1 MQEMFA
7 AYSDGSQLMGLGVAD
22 RRKYYSDLPHP
33 RYGSRT
39 SATLLMPTVFAV
51 HCRGTTSWPSF
62 AFPRN

>member
-39 SATLLMPTVFAV
+39 SATLLMPRSSRYIAV
-51 HCRGTTSWPSF
+51 GRRHGL
-62 AFPRN
+62 